1 MMQPLQ
7 GSLVALVTP
16 MLENGSLDFNALE
29 ALIEWHIE
37 SGTNGIV
44 SVGTTGESATVSVP
58 EHLEIINKTINFVD
72 GRVPVIAGT
81 GGNSTQEAIELTQ
94 TAAELGADYA
104 LLVTPY
110 YNKPNQEG
118 LFQHFIKIADSAE
131 IPQILYN
138 VPSRTAC
145 DLMPETVM
153 RLANHQ
159 NIVGIKEALDSSERF
174 SELIKIS
181 QSIADQKHFSVFSG
195 DDPTFNSFMANG
207 GDGVISVAANVVPSY
222 ISQICSFGVIS
233 VAANVVPSY
242 ISQICSLNLS
252 GQFDEA
258 KELNSIL
265 DNLYE
270 LLFVESNPIPV
281 KWILN
286 RMKRIQSGI
295 RLPLVPYNE
304 SFHEK
309 TINEMIKL
317 KLL

>member
-7 GSLVALVTP
+7 GSFVALVTP

-72 GRVPVIAGT
+72 RRVPVIAGT

-159 NIVGIKEALDSSERF
+159 NIVGIKEALDSSERL

-181 QSIADQKHFSVFSG
+181 QSIADQKNFSVFSG

-222 ISQICSFGVIS
+222 ISQICS
-233 VAANVVPSY
+233 
-242 ISQICSLNLS
+242 LNLS

-265 DNLYE
+265 ENLYE

-281 KWILN
+281 KWMLN

>member
-16 MLENGSLDFNALE
+16 MLENGGLDFNALE

-118 LFQHFIKIADSAE
+118 LFHHFIKIADSAE

-181 QSIADQKHFSVFSG
+181 QSIADQKNFSVFSG

-222 ISQICSFGVIS
+222 ISQICS
-233 VAANVVPSY
+233 
-242 ISQICSLNLS
+242 LNLS

-265 DNLYE
+265 ENLYE

-281 KWILN
+281 KWMLN

-295 RLPLVPYNE
+295 RLPLVPYNKA
-304 SFHEK
+304 FHEK

-317 KLL
+317 KLI

>member
-94 TAAELGADYA
+94 TAAELGADFA

-118 LFQHFIKIADSAE
+118 LFQHFIKIANSAD

-159 NIVGIKEALDSSERF
+159 NIVGIKEALDSSERL

-181 QSIADQKHFSVFSG
+181 QSIADQKKFLVFSG

-222 ISQICSFGVIS
+222 ISQICSF
-233 VAANVVPSY
+233 
-242 ISQICSLNLS
+242 NLS
-252 GQFDEA
+252 DQFDEA

-265 DNLYE
+265 ENLYE

-281 KWILN
+281 KWMLN
-286 RMKRIQSGI
+286 KMKRIQSGI

-304 SFHEK
+304 VFHEK